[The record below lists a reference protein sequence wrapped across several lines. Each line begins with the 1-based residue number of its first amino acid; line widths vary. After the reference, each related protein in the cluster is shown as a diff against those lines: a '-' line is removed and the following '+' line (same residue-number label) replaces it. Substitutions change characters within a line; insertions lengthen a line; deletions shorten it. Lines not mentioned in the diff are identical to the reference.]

1 MVHKPRDTPPND
13 SLTFAMSND
22 TTLCRRQATDEEFA
36 AMKVARP
43 VAHNMYMLG
52 KHGKIG
58 CGGSVYYDES
68 TKQFWIT
75 GRVTDV
81 LPKWANEAREN
92 GTLVLLCHPNLIKE
106 LSR

>member
-1 MVHKPRDTPPND
+1 
-13 SLTFAMSND
+13 MSND
-22 TTLCRRQATDEEFA
+22 IALSRREATDEELA

-52 KHGKIG
+52 EHGKIG

-75 GRVTDV
+75 GKVTNI
-81 LPKWANEAREN
+81 LPQWANEAYRN